1 MTRELLLTL
10 ALMVSMCSG
19 TVCPVEVGPYRNAES
34 GDWDNFENDY
44 VQYTEDADAVLTE
57 IYYCFIPNIH
67 NTIEYR
73 LAGFTATFTN
83 QVTGS
88 TEEFTYGRLT

>member
-44 VQYTEDADAVLTE
+44 V
-57 IYYCFIPNIH
+57 
-67 NTIEYR
+67 
-73 LAGFTATFTN
+73 
-83 QVTGS
+83 
-88 TEEFTYGRLT
+88 